1 LARTRNPLS
10 WLSEIEGQVLLYR
23 VVFVSEMIG
32 GANHTTQSLAEILG
46 ASERNNRRDEIGSAM
61 LFHEGEAAQVIEGA
75 RADVDR
81 LLSRLW
87 NDPRHRNIRVLDD
100 RPVIQRRMR
109 EPARLCALS
118 DRQAAEILR
127 GRRLSDLSSAGLEK
141 LLSCEHV
148 RMAA

>member
-1 LARTRNPLS
+1 MARRRNLIS
-10 WLSEIEGQVLLYR
+10 QIFDIEGQALLYR
-23 VVFVSEMIG
+23 VVFVSEVIG
-32 GANHTTQSLAEILG
+32 GVNHTLQALAEILG
-46 ASERNNRRDEIGSAM
+46 VSERNNRRDHIGSAM
-61 LFHEGEAAQVIEGA
+61 LFHEGEAAQMIEGA

-81 LLSRLW
+81 LMSRLW
-87 NDPRHRNIRVLDD
+87 NDPRHSNIRVLDD
-100 RPVIQRRMR
+100 RPVMQRRVQ

-118 DRQAAEILR
+118 TQQAADILR

>member
-1 LARTRNPLS
+1 M
-10 WLSEIEGQVLLYR
+10 LYR

-32 GANHTTQSLAEILG
+32 GANHTIQSLAEILG
-46 ASERNNRRDEIGSAM
+46 ASARNNRRDEIGSAM
-61 LFHEGEAAQVIEGA
+61 LFYEGEMAQVIEGA
-75 RADVDR
+75 RADLDR
-81 LLSRLW
+81 LMARLW
-87 NDPRHRNIRVLDD
+87 SDARHCNIRVLDD
-100 RPVIQRRMR
+100 RPVMQRRLR

-118 DRQAAEILR
+118 AQQAVDILR